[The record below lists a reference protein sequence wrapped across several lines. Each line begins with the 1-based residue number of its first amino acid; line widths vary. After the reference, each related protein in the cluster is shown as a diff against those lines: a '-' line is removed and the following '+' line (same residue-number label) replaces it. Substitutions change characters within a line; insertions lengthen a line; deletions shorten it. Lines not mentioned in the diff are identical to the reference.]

1 MRIALL
7 GVPSVLFVL
16 LVLSVAEGTSAAED
30 GFAWKPVD
38 DKSLGLFD
46 GGKPVLVY
54 NHGMILKKG
63 VPERYRR
70 ACYLHPVYGLDGE
83 VITDDFPR
91 DHRHHRGIFWAWP
104 HIKVGDAK
112 EVQTWIP
119 AGIDNKLVKWI
130 RKDAD
135 AKQAVLECE
144 NGWFVGDKKVVAE
157 RLKLVVHPADGDTRA
172 LDFEFVW
179 TAADQPVKLTGA
191 GGKSYG
197 GLTVRYA
204 TRFTEPDGIKQ
215 KQVTITVPSGVSGK
229 DLANTRLEWAD
240 FIAPF
245 PGAKGKSGA
254 AVFIAR
260 DHPDYPPTWLTR
272 HYGCLCVGWPG
283 VKGGTLEPGKPV
295 TCRYR
300 VLVHRGDLGLEA
312 LRKAYDEYLDR
323 QKTP

>member
-1 MRIALL
+1 MRSVVFT
-7 GVPSVLFVL
+7 VPSVLSVLFVL
-16 LVLSVAEGTSAAED
+16 SVASPASAAEE
-30 GFAWKPVD
+30 GFAWKPVTED
-38 DKSLGLFD
+38 SLGLYED
-46 GGKPVLVY
+46 GQPVLVY

-119 AGIDNKLVKWI
+119 RGIDNKLVKWV
-130 RKDAD
+130 RKEAD
-135 AKQAVLECE
+135 AKHAVLECE

-157 RLKLVVHPADGDTRA
+157 HLELVAHPAEGNTRA
-172 LDFEFVW
+172 LDFELTW
-179 TAADQPVKLTGA
+179 TATDEPVRLTGA

-197 GLTVRYA
+197 GFNVRYN
-204 TRFTEPDGIKQ
+204 TRFREKDGIKP
-215 KQVTITVPSGVSGK
+215 KQVTITVPSGVTKK
-229 DLANTRLEWAD
+229 DLPDTRLKWAD

-245 PGAKGKSGA
+245 PGAQGQSGA
-254 AVFIAR
+254 AVFIH
-260 DHPDYPPTWLTR
+260 DSHPDYPPTWLTR

-283 VKGGTLEPGKPV
+283 VKGGTLQPGKPV

-300 VLVHRGDLGLEA
+300 VLIHRGDLGLA
-312 LRKAYDEYLDR
+312 SLKKAYEAYLSR
-323 QKTP
+323 EE